1 MYVYIGFS
9 VISLEMYGLRTF
21 FTTHLH
27 YMFFKTSIMFISF
40 SVVVVVVVDVDV
52 VFSIY
57 IISLLVP

>member
-1 MYVYIGFS
+1 MYAYIGFS
-9 VISLEMYGLRTF
+9 IISLEMYGLRAF

-40 SVVVVVVVDVDV
+40 FVVVVVVVVDV

-57 IISLLVP
+57 IISLLGP